1 MCIYMYCIYI
11 YIYIYIYI
19 VCILILGDYI
29 PIFGARSR
37 VLRWQSH
44 VVPTDD

>member
-1 MCIYMYCIYI
+1 MCIYV

>member
-11 YIYIYIYI
+11 HIYIYI